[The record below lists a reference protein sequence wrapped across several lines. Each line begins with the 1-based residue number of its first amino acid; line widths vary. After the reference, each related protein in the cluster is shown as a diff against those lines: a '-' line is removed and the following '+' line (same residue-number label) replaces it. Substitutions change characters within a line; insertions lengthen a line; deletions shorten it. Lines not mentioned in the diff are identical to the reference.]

1 MKKDKKS
8 SKKAPVPDIGTLSNF
23 TLHWQL
29 TNIGGSAGPNEPV
42 FAEAG
47 LPVSQHEGQSDDMAK
62 GQHNQPLYLQ
72 VIQQMTVRTG
82 KSVSWPSDSVEIVA
96 EGEIPSE

>member
-1 MKKDKKS
+1 
-8 SKKAPVPDIGTLSNF
+8 
-23 TLHWQL
+23 
-29 TNIGGSAGPNEPV
+29 
-42 FAEAG
+42 
-47 LPVSQHEGQSDDMAK
+47 MAK